1 MSQVHLYH
9 DRKMDELVE
18 AWVDTLTTNND
29 DYVYVDGEEG
39 DFGIVRFH
47 GTDLDGN
54 ENVHMIT
61 HYNRGGDVEQSYYT
75 PAGADMVQKIM
86 RENFETLLRRELEA
100 NLDPGHDGGMSV
112 GFVKAFEDA
121 TKKMVE
127 LGKEVEAELHV
138 RWSEGFPEHI
148 EDRQIFKF
156 GFKLFQA
163 YVLCPPGKPEQIA
176 FHNLIDPREFIAI
189 KTRGKLEGKVVTMIN
204 QRGWYQAFVD
214 SMICIV
220 RVKEEHLDYSA
231 TACLNL
237 ADVEVVG

>member
-18 AWVDTLTTNND
+18 AWVDTLTPNND
-29 DYVYVDGEEG
+29 DFVFVDGEEG
-39 DFGIVRFH
+39 DFGVVRFF

-61 HYNRGGDVEQSYYT
+61 QYIRGGDVEQSYYT
-75 PAGADMVQKIM
+75 QAGADMVQKIM
-86 RENFETLLRRELEA
+86 RENFETVLRRELEE
-100 NLDPGHDGGMSV
+100 NLDPGHDDGMSV
-112 GFVKAFEDA
+112 GFVKSFEAA

-127 LGKEVEAELHV
+127 LGKEVEAVLHQ
-138 RWSEGFPEHI
+138 RCGDLFPEYI

-156 GFKLFQA
+156 GYKLFQA
-163 YVLCPPGKPEQIA
+163 YVLCPPGKLEQIA

-204 QRGWYQAFVD
+204 HRGWYQSFLD
-214 SMICIV
+214 SMICVV

-231 TACLNL
+231 TACLDL
-237 ADVEVVG
+237 ADVEVVA

>member
-9 DRKMDELVE
+9 DRKLDELVE

-61 HYNRGGDVEQSYYT
+61 QYIRGGDVEQRYYT
-75 PAGADMVQKIM
+75 LAGADMVQKIM

-127 LGKEVEAELHV
+127 LGKEVTAELHV
-138 RWSEGFPEHI
+138 RWAEGFPEYI

-156 GFKLFQA
+156 GFKLFES
-163 YVLCPPGKPEQIA
+163 YVLSPPGKPEQIA
-176 FHNLIDPREFIAI
+176 FRNLVEPNEFIAI
-189 KTRGKLEGKVVTMIN
+189 KLPGKFEGQVATMIN
-204 QRGWYQAFVD
+204 RDGWYRSLSD
-214 SMICIV
+214 SKICVV
-220 RVKEEHLDYSA
+220 RVKDEHLDYSA
-231 TACLNL
+231 TARLDL
-237 ADVEVVG
+237 ADVKVVG

>member
-61 HYNRGGDVEQSYYT
+61 HYNRGGDIEQSYYT

-112 GFVKAFEDA
+112 GFVKAYEEA
-121 TKKMVE
+121 EKKMKE
-127 LGKEVEAELHV
+127 LGKEVTAVLHQ
-138 RWSEGFPEHI
+138 RWGDIFPEYI

-163 YVLCPPGKPEQIA
+163 YVLCPRGKPEQIA

-204 QRGWYQAFVD
+204 HRGWYQSFVD
-214 SMICIV
+214 SMICVV

-231 TACLNL
+231 TARLDL
-237 ADVEVVG
+237 SEVEVVG